1 MPTHLDSTALHSR
14 LTKIDFE
21 SIEKERDFI
30 AETIWKFY
38 NVGMSYKEFASEIV
52 AMAEERQKMMHE
64 ATLKNKPFDKDVD
77 RKNLERLKQIVYL
90 SHSWPTISEVGE
102 EASYAAW
109 LIAQHAN
116 HDKHFQEE
124 CLELMNQVK
133 SDVLPS
139 NIAYLVD
146 RVAVNKGEPQ
156 TYGTQFRKNEDG
168 NLVPYPIKNLDN
180 LEKSRRKMGLESFLV
195 YEQKMK
201 GEFKWPEGYENPKVG
216 RFYKAL

>member
-1 MPTHLDSTALHSR
+1 M
-14 LTKIDFE
+14 
-21 SIEKERDFI
+21 
-30 AETIWKFY
+30 
-38 NVGMSYKEFASEIV
+38 GYKEFASEIIT
-52 AMAEERQKMMHE
+52 MAEDRQKMMHE
-64 ATLKNKPFDKDVD
+64 ATLKNKPFDIDVD
-77 RKNLERLKQIVYL
+77 IKNLERLRQIVFQ
-90 SHSWPTISEVGE
+90 SRSWPTISDVGE

-116 HDKHFQEE
+116 HDQHFQEK

-133 SDVLPS
+133 DDILPS
-139 NIAYLVD
+139 NIAYLTD

-156 TYGTQFRKNEDG
+156 IYGTQFRKNEDG
-168 NLVPYPIKNLDN
+168 NMIPYPIEDPKN
-180 LEKSRRKMGLESFLV
+180 LEKRRTQMGLETFEI